1 MEVLTQLIDYSAVAI
16 TFYQSIYC
24 FLICGFSCLIL
35 CWGQRTRVGT
45 AAAASAASVSIVCM
59 YALLSLGR
67 HLVLSCLFN
76 HPENHAF
83 LCN

>member
-1 MEVLTQLIDYSAVAI
+1 MVALTLLIDYFCRSYYI
-16 TFYQSIYC
+16 LLIYC
-24 FLICGFSCLIL
+24 FLIRGFYCLISPGCGL
-35 CWGQRTRVGT
+35 VGT
-45 AAAASAASVSIVCM
+45 TATFAVSLSIVCM

-67 HLVLSCLFN
+67 HFVLSYLFN

>member
-1 MEVLTQLIDYSAVAI
+1 MVVLTLLIDYFCRSYYI
-16 TFYQSIYC
+16 LFDLLLSYPW
-24 FLICGFSCLIL
+24 FLLFNISGCGL
-35 CWGQRTRVGT
+35 VGT
-45 AAAASAASVSIVCM
+45 AATFAVSLSIVCM

-67 HLVLSCLFN
+67 HFVLSYLFN